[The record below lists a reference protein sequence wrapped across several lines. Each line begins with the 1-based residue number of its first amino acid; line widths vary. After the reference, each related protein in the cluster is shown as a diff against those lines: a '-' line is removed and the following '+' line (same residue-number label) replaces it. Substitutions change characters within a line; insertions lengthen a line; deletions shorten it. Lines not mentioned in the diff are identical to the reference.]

1 MKLSKSLL
9 QAIVVGVS
17 IGTAVTSCDLIDSNV
32 APEIKHEQPNAIPT
46 DEGSTTRQSS
56 NEQGTCTE
64 PGGNSWENC
73 AACGMG

>member
-17 IGTAVTSCDLIDSNV
+17 LGTATSSCDLVDTNV
-32 APEIKHEQPNAIPT
+32 TPEIKKENSNTPT
-46 DEGSTTRQSS
+46 DNGSTTRQSG
-56 NEQGTCTE
+56 NENGTCTE